1 MAIVITAHACARSPC
16 AGGRDAGLVGVLRGL
31 TSGRGRDDDRL
42 HLPVAEL
49 SGVEEH
55 ECECDASRERMFEHR
70 GALLSASA

>member
-49 SGVEEH
+49 
-55 ECECDASRERMFEHR
+55 
-70 GALLSASA
+70 